1 MPHIKLRE
9 QPHYEF
15 THRITVQVGHINY
28 RGHLGHD
35 SIVRILAEARA
46 NMFHALGI
54 SELNLG
60 DGKTGV
66 ITGDMV
72 VNYKSEGFIYQI
84 LVVESQVGEIS
95 PDAFTVFQRIRRDGH
110 LVALAEASL
119 IGFDYKTET
128 AVPTP
133 ETFSKALAHYRKAK
147 EQDDG

>member
-1 MPHIKLRE
+1 MPHITLRE

-15 THRITVQVGHINY
+15 TYQITIQAGHINY
-28 RGHLGHD
+28 RGHVGHD
-35 SIVRILAEARA
+35 SIVRILDEARA

-72 VNYKSEGFIYQI
+72 VNYKSEGFIYQT

-95 PDAFTVFQRIRRDGH
+95 PDAFTVFQRIKQDGR
-110 LVALAEASL
+110 LVALTEAGL
-119 IGFDYKTET
+119 IGFDYKTHAT
-128 AVPTP
+128 VPIP
-133 ETFSKALAHYRKAK
+133 ETFNEALRQYRQAK
-147 EQDDG
+147 EQNDG

>member
-15 THRITVQVGHINY
+15 TYRATIQVSHINY

-35 SIVRILAEARA
+35 SIVLILDEARA

-60 DGKTGV
+60 DGKTGA

-72 VNYKSEGFIYQI
+72 VNYKSEGFAYQS

-95 PDAFTVFQRIRRDGH
+95 PDAFTVFQRIERDGH
-110 LVALAEASL
+110 LVALAEAGF
-119 IGFDYKTET
+119 IGFDYKTHAT
-128 AVPTP
+128 GPIP
-133 ETFSKALAHYRKAK
+133 ETFNKALAQYREAL
-147 EQDDG
+147 QG